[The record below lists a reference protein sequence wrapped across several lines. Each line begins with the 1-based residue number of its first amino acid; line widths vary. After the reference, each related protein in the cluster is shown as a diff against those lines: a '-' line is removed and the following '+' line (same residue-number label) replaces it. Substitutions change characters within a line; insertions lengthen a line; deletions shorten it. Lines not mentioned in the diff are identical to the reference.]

1 MIQNHTFVGMADATL
16 ALIQH
21 GTRLYLVD
29 TTAITKEM
37 LYQQV
42 SFPGKPCGT
51 FIVLFPLPIAG
62 HQSVVRAFNVL
73 RWMQVLSRF
82 EQVMKI
88 EVDGVIS
95 IKQLTLLA
103 LEMETEDGERV
114 LLLPNNSNIIKEQVT
129 LRLLSGV

>member
-42 SFPGKPCGT
+42 SFPGSL
-51 FIVLFPLPIAG
+51 VEHALFYSHSQALGISEWLG
-62 HQSVVRAFNVL
+62 H
-73 RWMQVLSRF
+73 
-82 EQVMKI
+82 
-88 EVDGVIS
+88 
-95 IKQLTLLA
+95 
-103 LEMETEDGERV
+103 
-114 LLLPNNSNIIKEQVT
+114 
-129 LRLLSGV
+129 